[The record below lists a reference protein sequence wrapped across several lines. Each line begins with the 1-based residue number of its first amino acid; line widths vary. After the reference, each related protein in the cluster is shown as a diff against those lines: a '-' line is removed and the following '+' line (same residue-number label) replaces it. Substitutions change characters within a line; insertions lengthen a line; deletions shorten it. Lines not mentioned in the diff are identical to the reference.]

1 MFLDKKELKSL
12 AQLDF
17 ICYNE
22 FTHKNTTFQKRYL
35 DKMGSR

>member
-1 MFLDKKELKSL
+1 MFLDKKLKSL

-17 ICYNE
+17 MCYNE